1 MLNKPLVTF
10 NTSKLF
16 ANILRATQNIMRF
29 NLQKFWCSVLYMTF
43 RYFKLVYVTL
53 RCFKLTEICFQ
64 KKKKKVNKNLCG
76 LVFKT
81 SSDYLDPKKQSNIER
96 ILDTLME
103 KKREKKLE
111 QTYLEFRMLLNNI
124 IYISTHFFTHT
135 YFKKLQTIL
144 FKLLYQTCPKIL
156 GFILILKSNCMRF
169 IIFIM

>member
-1 MLNKPLVTF
+1 MINKPLVTF

-64 KKKKKVNKNLCG
+64 KKKKKVNKNLCD

-103 KKREKKLE
+103 KKREKKLA
-111 QTYLEFRMLLNNI
+111 QTYLEFRMPLNNI

-144 FKLLYQTCPKIL
+144 FKLLYQRA
-156 GFILILKSNCMRF
+156 LKF
-169 IIFIM
+169 QGLF

>member
-1 MLNKPLVTF
+1 MGQNAGLFFRKGHLLIFSQYTTYYNFKATVIWTFIEIKFMLDKLIKNYILKKKFMLNKPLVTF

-64 KKKKKVNKNLCG
+64 KKKKNVNKNLCG

-81 SSDYLDPKKQSNIER
+81 SRDYLDPKK
-96 ILDTLME
+96 
-103 KKREKKLE
+103 
-111 QTYLEFRMLLNNI
+111 
-124 IYISTHFFTHT
+124 
-135 YFKKLQTIL
+135 
-144 FKLLYQTCPKIL
+144 
-156 GFILILKSNCMRF
+156 
-169 IIFIM
+169 

>member
-53 RCFKLTEICFQ
+53 RCFKLTEIFFQ

-81 SSDYLDPKKQSNIER
+81 SSDYLDPKK
-96 ILDTLME
+96 
-103 KKREKKLE
+103 
-111 QTYLEFRMLLNNI
+111 
-124 IYISTHFFTHT
+124 
-135 YFKKLQTIL
+135 
-144 FKLLYQTCPKIL
+144 
-156 GFILILKSNCMRF
+156 
-169 IIFIM
+169 

>member
-29 NLQKFWCSVLYMTF
+29 NLQKFWCSVVYMTF

-81 SSDYLDPKKQSNIER
+81 SSDYLDPKK
-96 ILDTLME
+96 
-103 KKREKKLE
+103 
-111 QTYLEFRMLLNNI
+111 
-124 IYISTHFFTHT
+124 
-135 YFKKLQTIL
+135 
-144 FKLLYQTCPKIL
+144 
-156 GFILILKSNCMRF
+156 
-169 IIFIM
+169 